1 MDKIKEN
8 WKRIQSS
15 LGFIGYLMVFGFI
28 ALCIFWVGRFSAPEI
43 DIGTGDIMR
52 QDIITEFTKGTEK
65 EQHRQT
71 WYWPPSELIESG
83 IDLKDV
89 EALMEKIEK

>member
-8 WKRIQSS
+8 WKRIKSS
-15 LGFIGYLMVFGFI
+15 IGFIGVLLTLGFIV
-28 ALCIFWVGRFSAPEI
+28 LCAYFLGRFSAPEI

-52 QDIITEFTKGTEK
+52 QDITTEFTKGTEK
-65 EQHRQT
+65 EQHRET

-89 EALMEKIEK
+89 ESLMEKIEK